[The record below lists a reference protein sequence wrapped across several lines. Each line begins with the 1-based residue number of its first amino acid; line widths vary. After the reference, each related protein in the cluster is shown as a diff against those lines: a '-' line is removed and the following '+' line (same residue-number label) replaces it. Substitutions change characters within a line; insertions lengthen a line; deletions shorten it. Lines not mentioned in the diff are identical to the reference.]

1 LPGFTKSV
9 VGVRFNPKKFSGGVS
24 GEYVYVYAVFSLD
37 QLAIYRTDM
46 ESPIALIGNM
56 HYSPLTDA
64 SWSCDG
70 LHIFMSSTDGF
81 CSLVEFSDGELGDY
95 YLEKA
100 TDEDLEQTNNPI
112 IEHNHFIDLSTT
124 TDKPL
129 LESKVL
135 NENLNEPM
143 IAIIENDI
151 LKNPTE
157 RKEKLL
163 IQANEKFNSPDL
175 APLVSQNGSKKRIA
189 PTFLGQTTSIRKQ

>member
-1 LPGFTKSV
+1 MPGFTKSV
-9 VGVRFNPKKFSGGVS
+9 VGVRFNPKKFCGVS

-37 QLAIYRTDM
+37 QLAVYRTDM

-81 CSLVEFSDGELGDY
+81 CSLVEFSNGELGDY

-100 TDEDLEQTNNPI
+100 IDEDLEQTNNPI
-112 IEHNHFIDLSTT
+112 VEHNHFIELSTT

-151 LKNPTE
+151 LKNPAE

-163 IQANEKFNSPDL
+163 IQASPDL
-175 APLVSQNGSKKRIA
+175 APLVSQSGSKKRIA